1 MSRAARHP
9 SLRAGALLV
18 AGIALAAALS
28 LVWTPY
34 PPADIDVAQR
44 LLPSSP
50 AHWLGTDPL
59 GRDIVS
65 QLMAGARASILAG
78 AVAVGAGLLAG
89 VALGLAAAAAGGWL
103 DQLLMRAADFLFAF
117 PAILSAILLA
127 AWLGPG
133 LASAIL
139 AIAILNVAVFARI
152 ARAAAASV
160 YPREFI
166 LAAQLAGSP
175 AWRIAVAHVLPN
187 IAAVL
192 IVQVSIQFATA
203 ILAEAALAYLG
214 LGAQPPQA
222 SWGRMLS
229 EAQAHLFQAPALAI
243 YPGCAIAMAVL
254 GLNLLGDGLR
264 DVLDVR
270 EA

>member
-1 MSRAARHP
+1 MSGGRHP
-9 SLRAGALLV
+9 SLCAGALMV
-18 AGIALAAALS
+18 AGIAAMAALS
-28 LVWTPY
+28 LIWTPY
-34 PPADIDVAQR
+34 PPEAIEVAQR
-44 LLPSSP
+44 LQPPSA

-65 QLMAGARASILAG
+65 LLMAGARASILAG
-78 AVAVGAGLLAG
+78 AIAVGAGLLAG
-89 VALGLAAAAAGGWL
+89 VALALVAAAGGGWL
-103 DQLLMRAADFLFAF
+103 DQLLMRVADFLFAF
-117 PAILSAILLA
+117 PAILSAILLT

-133 LASAIL
+133 LASAVL

-152 ARAAAASV
+152 ARAAAAAI
-160 YPREFI
+160 YAREYI
-166 LAAQLAGSP
+166 LAARLAGSP
-175 AWRIAVAHVLPN
+175 AWRISLAHVLPN

-222 SWGRMLS
+222 SWGRMLN
-229 EAQAHLFQAPALAI
+229 EAQAHMFQAPALAI
-243 YPGCAIAMAVL
+243 YPGCAIALAVL

-264 DVLDVR
+264 DALDVR
-270 EA
+270 AV